1 LLLDASSEQS
11 MLSTKSGFPMVIAL
25 GPEGGLADDERQ
37 QMIDGGFIPVRV
49 APAVLRFETAGIAAM
64 ALARAM
70 SENVESSNESG

>member
-1 LLLDASSEQS
+1 
-11 MLSTKSGFPMVIAL
+11 MLSVDGGFPMVIAL

-37 QMIDGGFIPVRV
+37 QMIDGGFTPIRL

-70 SENVESSNESG
+70 GENFKSSNEKV